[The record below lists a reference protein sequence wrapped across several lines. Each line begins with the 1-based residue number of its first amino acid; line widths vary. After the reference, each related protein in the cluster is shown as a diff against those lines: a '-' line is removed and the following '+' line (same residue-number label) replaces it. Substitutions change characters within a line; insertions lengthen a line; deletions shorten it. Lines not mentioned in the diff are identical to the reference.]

1 MKSCSS
7 TSGFRRL
14 GRGYAAA
21 FFALVFAFFALANE
35 ALLHAYARVEGRVFG
50 RAWTQKKDAYAAR
63 AAERPWRVA
72 YVGDSTVDVGARMDL
87 IDPDGFNLGRS
98 GMDPSRLPGVARWLL
113 SAPELRPRVVLLTFE
128 PSHLGEDAYAE
139 PLALPF
145 ADALSDAARLY
156 YAQSGSFK
164 PLLCGGC
171 GYLTSLAD
179 LGLARIE
186 TALPA
191 ETSFAPP
198 PDASAAAPKLYARA
212 ASFRLVEDFRR
223 RLADARVRVLWVDLP
238 MRSGFR
244 RALADSPT
252 SRDFALYE
260 GGRLAAIFGPDRVDL
275 SGFLDDR
282 LLIDDVHASPEGA
295 EALSRELGRRLASL
309 GAESGAPV
317 AEPASIK
324 VR

>member
-21 FFALVFAFFALANE
+21 FFALVFAFFGLANE
-35 ALLHAYARVEGRVFG
+35 VLLHAYARVEGRVFG
-50 RAWTQKKDAYAAR
+50 RAWTQKKEAYAAR
-63 AAERPWRVA
+63 AAARPWRVA

-113 SAPELRPRVVLLTFE
+113 CAPALRPRVVLLTFE

-145 ADALSDAARLY
+145 AAALGDAARLY
-156 YAQSGSFK
+156 YAQSNSFK

-179 LGLARIE
+179 LVLARLE
-186 TALPA
+186 TALPG
-191 ETSFAPP
+191 ETSSVPAPAAP
-198 PDASAAAPKLYARA
+198 AAAPKLYARA
-212 ASFRLVEDFRR
+212 ASFRLLEDFRR
-223 RLADARVRVLWVDLP
+223 RLADAGVRVLWVDLP

-244 RALADSPT
+244 RALAESPT
-252 SRDFALYE
+252 SRAFASYE
-260 GGRLAAIFGPDRVDL
+260 EDRLAAIFGPDRVDL
-275 SGFLDDR
+275 SALLDDR
-282 LLIDDVHASPEGA
+282 LLVDDVHASPEGA
-295 EALSRELGRRLASL
+295 EVLSRELARRLAAL
-309 GAESGAPV
+309 GAGPGATV